1 MKFKL
6 GDFVRFVEERRE
18 GIITRI
24 IDEQMVGVT
33 DEDDFEVPVPVSK
46 ITHVYGQ
53 TKHEARGEDEPE
65 KEKYIP
71 AEEFRQ
77 KGVYLAVIPD
87 QAKTSVVH
95 FHLINETSFKLY
107 ATLTIEKQDKFK
119 GEFAGII
126 ASAGF
131 FKVFT
136 ASLNE
141 LSLWPKLYFQ
151 ILFFTP
157 QNIPPVTPLLFEEK
171 FKAKDFSGSKKQI
184 PGSKQQGWLIRI
196 DEDELKVDPEKLK
209 ESFFKPTEEKK
220 TIEIPK
226 KEIDLHIEKL
236 RDDYQFLSNSEILR
250 TQLEVFKKS
259 VDAAIVHKLP
269 TLIFIHGIGNGT
281 LKNGIHKALGKHPQV
296 KTFMD
301 ARKEK
306 FGYGATEVI
315 FK

>member
-33 DEDDFEVPVPVSK
+33 DEDDFEVPVPVAK

-53 TKHEARGEDEPE
+53 TKQEARGEEGGDEA
-65 KEKYIP
+65 KTIP
-71 AEEFRQ
+71 IEQFRQ
-77 KGVYLAVIPD
+77 KGVYLGVVPD
-87 QAKTSVVH
+87 QAKTSVVN
-95 FHLINETSFKLY
+95 FQLVNETSFQL
-107 ATLTIEKQDKFK
+107 LTSVTTEFDRKFR
-119 GEFAGII
+119 GVFAGIV
-126 ASAGF
+126 APNTAV
-131 FKVFT
+131 KVFT

-141 LSLWPKLYFQ
+141 LNLWPKFYFEIQ
-151 ILFFTP
+151 FYTS
-157 QNIPPVTPLLFEEK
+157 QNIAPVKPLHVEER
-171 FKAKDFSGSKKQI
+171 FKAKDFSGSQKHV
-184 PGSKQQGWLIRI
+184 PVVNRQGWLIRM
-196 DEDELKVDPEKLK
+196 DEDQLIIDPEKLK
-209 ESFFKPTEEKK
+209 ESFFKPAEEKK
-220 TIEIPK
+220 TVEAPK

-236 RDDYQFLSNSEILR
+236 RDDYRFLSNSEILR
-250 TQLEVFKKS
+250 IQLDVFKKA

-269 TLIFIHGIGNGT
+269 SMIFIHGIGNGT
-281 LKNGIHKALGKHPQV
+281 LKHEIHKALSKHPQV

-306 FGYGATEVI
+306 FGYGATEVV

>member
-33 DEDDFEVPVPVSK
+33 DEDYFEVPVPVSK

-53 TKHEARGEDEPE
+53 TKQERQGEDKPE
-65 KEKYIP
+65 QEKAIP
-71 AEEFRQ
+71 IEDFRQ
-77 KGVYLAVIPD
+77 KGVYLAVVPD
-87 QAKTSVVH
+87 QGKTSVVH
-95 FHLINETSFKLY
+95 FYLINETSFQLS
-107 ATLTIEKQDKFK
+107 ATVTTERTDKFK
-119 GEFAGII
+119 GEFVGVITTQSTA
-126 ASAGF
+126 
-131 FKVFT
+131 KVYT

-141 LSLWPKLYFQ
+141 LSLWPKFYFQ
-151 ILFFTP
+151 ILLFTP
-157 QNIPPVTPLLFEEK
+157 QNVPLLKPLLYEER

-184 PGSKQQGWLIRI
+184 PISKQQGWLIKL
-196 DEDELKVDPEKLK
+196 DEDELKIDPEKLK
-209 ESFFKPTEEKK
+209 ESFFKPAEEKK
-220 TIEIPK
+220 TVEAPK
-226 KEIDLHIEKL
+226 HEIDLHIEKL
-236 RDDYQFLSNSEILR
+236 RDDFQFLSNSEILK
-250 TQLEVFKKS
+250 TQLEVFKKT
-259 VDAAIVHKLP
+259 VDAAIVHKLSS
-269 TLIFIHGIGNGT
+269 IVFIHGIGNGT
-281 LKNGIHKALGKHPQV
+281 LKNEIHKSLGKHPQV